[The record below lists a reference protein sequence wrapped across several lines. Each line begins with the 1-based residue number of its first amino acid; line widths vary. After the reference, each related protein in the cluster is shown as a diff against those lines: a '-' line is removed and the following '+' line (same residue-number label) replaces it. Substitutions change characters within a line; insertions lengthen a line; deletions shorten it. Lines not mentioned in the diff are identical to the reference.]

1 MAETQAGTSDNN
13 ASSHPII
20 HRRPKFNRTLNFA
33 ENLPIGSV
41 IGEFNGT
48 DPDANTA
55 LTYHLVSGTGDNN
68 NSLFTTESNGTLK
81 TATTFDYENNA
92 SSYSIRVQA
101 KDEFNATVEQVF
113 TLFLTDVYEP
123 SNPNHVVDLN
133 SSVNLEMIWVDPGT
147 FIMGSPISEPYR
159 DANETEH
166 NVTLTRGFYLGKYE
180 VTQAQYTAVMTGNND
195 GLNPKPSWWPNHPNR
210 PVETVSWIDLQRFL
224 ERLNQQE
231 ADNIPVGWEY
241 TLPTEA
247 QWEYACRAGTTTVY
261 SWGDDINSSRA
272 NYNGSFPKTTNVGQY
287 SANNWGF
294 FDMHGNV
301 WEWIADWHEVSYPN
315 TNPVT
320 DPVGPFSG
328 AERVLRGG
336 SRLDNGA
343 GLRSA
348 KRGSHNPG
356 GRLSN
361 LGFRLA
367 YKQIPN
373 QPPTDLNTTA
383 PLIVAENIP
392 IGSVIGEFNATDTDA
407 NATLTYH
414 FVSGDNNNAF
424 FTLEQNGTL
433 KTATDFDFEL
443 NAPYYLIQISSKD
456 EYNATIEG
464 NFTVLLTDQNEP
476 PIIASIHGENMLGSL
491 QQAISIDENTN
502 FAFDINASDP
512 DGDNLI
518 YEKTGGADQNLFT
531 LNITTG
537 IFSFASQPDYES
549 PQDADQNNTYE
560 VWFRAKDD
568 NNSYDEKRLTIH
580 VTDVFENAPPS
591 FQSDGNLTV
600 SENTTFVYEFNATDP
615 DGDVLTYS
623 ILHGPDASLFDL
635 NQSSGALTFFSPKT
649 MKHRRI
655 TTPIMFTNSPSRLLT
670 AGLQFHS
677 T

>member
-1 MAETQAGTSDNN
+1 MPQIRMQIPLS
-13 ASSHPII
+13 PII
-20 HRRPKFNRTLNFA
+20 WFLALEIIIIPSSRPSQMVRSKLLPLSTMRIMLRATPLEYRLRT
-33 ENLPIGSV
+33 
-41 IGEFNGT
+41 
-48 DPDANTA
+48 
-55 LTYHLVSGTGDNN
+55 
-68 NSLFTTESNGTLK
+68 
-81 TATTFDYENNA
+81 
-92 SSYSIRVQA
+92 SSI
-101 KDEFNATVEQVF
+101 ATVEQVF

-123 SNPNHVVDLN
+123 SNPNHTVDLN

-272 NYNGSFPKTTNVGQY
+272 NYNGSIPQTTNVGQY

-392 IGSVIGEFNATDTDA
+392 IGSVIGEFQCHRYGCK
-407 NATLTYH
+407 YH
-414 FVSGDNNNAF
+414 PH
-424 FTLEQNGTL
+424 L
-433 KTATDFDFEL
+433 
-443 NAPYYLIQISSKD
+443 
-456 EYNATIEG
+456 
-464 NFTVLLTDQNEP
+464 
-476 PIIASIHGENMLGSL
+476 
-491 QQAISIDENTN
+491 
-502 FAFDINASDP
+502 
-512 DGDNLI
+512 
-518 YEKTGGADQNLFT
+518 
-531 LNITTG
+531 
-537 IFSFASQPDYES
+537 SF
-549 PQDADQNNTYE
+549 
-560 VWFRAKDD
+560 R
-568 NNSYDEKRLTIH
+568 I
-580 VTDVFENAPPS
+580 
-591 FQSDGNLTV
+591 
-600 SENTTFVYEFNATDP
+600 
-615 DGDVLTYS
+615 
-623 ILHGPDASLFDL
+623 
-635 NQSSGALTFFSPKT
+635 
-649 MKHRRI
+649 RR
-655 TTPIMFTNSPSRLLT
+655 
-670 AGLQFHS
+670 Q
-677 T
+677 